1 MRLWGHLAS
10 IEPRRGFREAL
21 LHSVAYA
28 HGRPVGPSAP
38 MSLAYRLMYL
48 VGFTPWDRDEIP
60 EVLSTLLDG
69 ADALSPDRALDIGCG
84 TGTQAVYLARHGWQ
98 VTAVE
103 NVDRALRRARA
114 RGEAAGVDVDWRRHD
129 AGQLPELGLD
139 SSVSLVH
146 DRGCF
151 HGLGEADRDGYARG
165 VATLAVA
172 GATFLLMSFA
182 PNRKPIGP
190 SGASEGELLE
200 RFGTS
205 WELVEATPVT
215 KRPSTGPMVD
225 VPLTWY
231 RFVRR

>member
-1 MRLWGHLAS
+1 
-10 IEPRRGFREAL
+10 
-21 LHSVAYA
+21 
-28 HGRPVGPSAP
+28 

-60 EVLSTLLDG
+60 EVLSTLVDG
-69 ADALSPDRALDIGCG
+69 ADASPDRALDIGCG

-98 VTAVE
+98 VTAVD

-151 HGLGEADRDGYARG
+151 HGLGDADRDGYARG
-165 VATLAVA
+165 VTALASP
-172 GATFLLMSFA
+172 GASFLLMSFA
-182 PNRKPIGP
+182 PNRKPLGP
-190 SGASEGELLE
+190 SGASEDELLD
-200 RFGTS
+200 RFGAS

-215 KRPSTGPMVD
+215 ERPSTGPMVD
-225 VPLTWY
+225 VPLAWY
-231 RFVRR
+231 RFVRRGE